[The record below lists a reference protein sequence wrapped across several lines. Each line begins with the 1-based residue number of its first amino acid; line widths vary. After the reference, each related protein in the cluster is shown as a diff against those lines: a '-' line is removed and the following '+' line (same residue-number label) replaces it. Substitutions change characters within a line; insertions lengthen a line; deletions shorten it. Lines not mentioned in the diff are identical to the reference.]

1 MSVRWDAELVRA
13 GAVRALEL
21 LDTQPEERFDR
32 ITRLVRDI
40 LGVPM
45 AFLSLM
51 ALDRQFLKS
60 RVGVPFEQTPRS
72 ESLCTYALKL
82 GDLLVINDAVNDLRF
97 SDHPTVVKSPHIR
110 FYAGQPLR
118 DPSGQLLGTLCAAD
132 TEPRTFDRRDRER
145 LTGLA
150 RWAELELVAVQTERQ
165 NERVQRSRTD
175 FVSMVSH
182 ELRTPLTSVSGSL
195 ELISSGQMGELSPE
209 VDQLVGVA
217 VNNTK
222 RLIRLADD
230 VLVYSRLQHGALR
243 LRLDQYELAAI
254 VGSAVESVAEVARC
268 AQITLHAAPPRIWLR
283 CDHDRLVQVLTNLLA
298 NAVRVSPP
306 GAAVV
311 VDGELVDDMV
321 RIEVS
326 DRGPGVPQHELD
338 RIFEPFVQLGT
349 AAPGGAGLGLAI
361 TQGIVE
367 AHCGSVTARARRRG
381 GTTVSVEVP
390 VHGPDEDRPWW

>member
-1 MSVRWDAELVRA
+1 VSVRWDAELARA
-13 GAVRALEL
+13 GAVGALEL

-32 ITRLVRDI
+32 ITRLVRDM

-51 ALDRQFLKS
+51 ALNRQFLKS
-60 RVGVPFEQTPRS
+60 RLGVPFDGSPRS
-72 ESLCTYALKL
+72 ESLCTHALKL
-82 GDLLVINDAVNDLRF
+82 GGLLVINDARNDVRF
-97 SDHPTVVKSPHIR
+97 ADHPLVVEAPHIR

-118 DPSGQLLGTLCAAD
+118 DPAGQLLGTLCAAD
-132 TEPRTFDRRDRER
+132 IEPRGFDRRDRDR

-165 NERVQRSRTD
+165 NERVHRSRTD

-195 ELISSGQMGELSPE
+195 ELVASGQMGELSSE

-217 VNNTK
+217 VKNTK

-243 LRLDQYELAAI
+243 LRLDQCELASI
-254 VGSAVESVAEVARC
+254 VDSSVASVAEVARC
-268 AQITLHAAPPRIWLR
+268 GEVVLHVEPPAVRLR

-306 GAAVV
+306 GSAVV
-311 VDGELVDDMV
+311 IGGELMDDMV
-321 RIEVS
+321 RIDVS

-349 AAPGGAGLGLAI
+349 STGGAGLGLAI
-361 TQGIVE
+361 TQGIVD
-367 AHCGSVTARARRRG
+367 AHCGSVSAHVRRRG
-381 GTTVSVEVP
+381 GTTVSVSLP
-390 VHGPDEDRPWW
+390 IAGPDEDRPWW

>member
-1 MSVRWDAELVRA
+1 VSVRWDAELARA

-32 ITRLVRDI
+32 ISRLVRDL

-45 AFLSLM
+45 AFLTLM

-60 RVGVPFEQTPRS
+60 RVGVPFDHSPRS

-82 GDLLVINDAVNDLRF
+82 GELLVINDAPNDVRF
-97 SDHPTVVKSPHIR
+97 SDHPAVVKSPHIR

-118 DPSGQLLGTLCAAD
+118 DSSGQLLGTLCAAD
-132 TEPRTFDRRDRER
+132 TEPRAFDRRDQER
-145 LTGLA
+145 LIGLA
-150 RWAELELVAVQTERQ
+150 RWAELELIAVQTERQ
-165 NERVQRSRTD
+165 NERVHRSRTD

-195 ELISSGQMGELSPE
+195 ELISSGQMGELEPE

-217 VNNTK
+217 VKNTK

-243 LRLDQYELAAI
+243 LRLDQHELASI
-254 VGSAVESVAEVARC
+254 VASAVEAVADIARC
-268 AQITLHAAPPRIWLR
+268 EDVALHVEPPLVRLR

-298 NAVRVSPP
+298 NAVRLAPAGS
-306 GAAVV
+306 AVV
-311 VDGELVDDMV
+311 IGGELVDDQV
-321 RIEVS
+321 RIDVS

-349 AAPGGAGLGLAI
+349 STGGAGLGLAI

-367 AHCGSVTARARRRG
+367 AHCGSVAAHVRRRG
-381 GTTVSVEVP
+381 GTTVSVLLP
-390 VHGPDEDRPWW
+390 VQGPDEDRPWW